1 MHTLWYK
8 RICQAP
14 AFYTCKTNGLWYP
27 RGNVTVTHSFP
38 QDATFTHLPEWRRR
52 STRGRILPFK
62 ICHYMCVKHQ
72 CRSGPTVVTVTPVLC
87 RWSYRQCWS
96 SLLQIRLLSM
106 KHSEHKDLER
116 WLREVCRIFFFF
128 AEEDSSSSIG
138 FTSVTIDPDG
148 DSEIYLKKENKMW
161 VKIFIET
168 FQTAPPPWPIF
179 PPWICTFSV
188 FQTVIALPIRT
199 KHNTLSSNTDTVL
212 HERSV
217 NNHSVL
223 CCVVLNN
230 MRREVTV
237 DVLTLI

>member
-1 MHTLWYK
+1 MDSDILAVTL
-8 RICQAP
+8 
-14 AFYTCKTNGLWYP
+14 L
-27 RGNVTVTHSFP
+27 
-38 QDATFTHLPEWRRR
+38 LL
-52 STRGRILPFK
+52 TRFHR
-62 ICHYMCVKHQ
+62 
-72 CRSGPTVVTVTPVLC
+72 T
-87 RWSYRQCWS
+87 
-96 SLLQIRLLSM
+96 RLLHTCQSGDAGAHAAVSSPL
-106 KHSEHKDLER
+106 KSAIICVWSISVAAVLLWSLWPRYSAGGHTGNAGVPCCKSVCWVWNTRSIKISKGDSEKS
-116 WLREVCRIFFFF
+116 VGFFFFF

-179 PPWICTFSV
+179 PLWICTFSV